1 MCSTVEW
8 HVVSTG
14 CLTALKSW
22 FQILCGVCMFS
33 HMSVCVLPQ
42 YTGFLPQFKD
52 VELVGLG

>member
-8 HVVSTG
+8 HVVSAG

-33 HMSVCVLPQ
+33 HMSVCVFCLS
-42 YTGFLPQFKD
+42 TLASSHRSKMWS
-52 VELVGLG
+52 